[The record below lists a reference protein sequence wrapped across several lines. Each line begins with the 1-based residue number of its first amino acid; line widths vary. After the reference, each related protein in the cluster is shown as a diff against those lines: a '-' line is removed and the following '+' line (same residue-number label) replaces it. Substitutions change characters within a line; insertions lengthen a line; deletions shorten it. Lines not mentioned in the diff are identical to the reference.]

1 QRRRADLWPDGV
13 DVRPDRIRGPAAAP
27 WEPAARCSR
36 ARTDWICFRERRRP
50 ELRRDGHEAQADR
63 IRARQRRR
71 AELWLD
77 GADARPDRIGGAA
90 AAPWGPAA
98 QCSRARTDWICF
110 RERRRAELRL
120 DGADA
125 GPDRI
130 RVGERRRADLRRDGR
145 VGRAERGGPA
155 PRLRDPGAGA
165 RCGMQRAD
173 LIAAP
178 TLDDEAGP
186 PARRGAWL
194 RFIARDK
201 KALAGLIVL
210 AALSLAALFA
220 PLIAPHDPND
230 MMFDMIG
237 APSFAHPLG
246 TDDLGRDLL
255 SRLIYGARISLFVG
269 VSTVLIALIAGVLL
283 GVAAGYFGG
292 FVDTII
298 MRYIDLQWAFPNFII
313 AVYLFAV
320 SGTGLSTVIVAVSL
334 AFVDD
339 FARIA
344 RGMVLTIKEEQ
355 YVAAARVVGASD
367 WRIMWRHILPNA
379 TAPLIV
385 QATVSVSYAIL
396 AEAGLSFLGLGVEA
410 DTPTWGLILADARS
424 FISRAWW
431 LGVFPGLFIM
441 ITVLSINF
449 VGDALRDLLDV
460 REARDLAHA

>member
-1 QRRRADLWPDGV
+1 M
-13 DVRPDRIRGPAAAP
+13 
-27 WEPAARCSR
+27 E
-36 ARTDWICFRERRRP
+36 
-50 ELRRDGHEAQADR
+50 
-63 IRARQRRR
+63 
-71 AELWLD
+71 
-77 GADARPDRIGGAA
+77 
-90 AAPWGPAA
+90 
-98 QCSRARTDWICF
+98 
-110 RERRRAELRL
+110 
-120 DGADA
+120 
-125 GPDRI
+125 
-130 RVGERRRADLRRDGR
+130 
-145 VGRAERGGPA
+145 
-155 PRLRDPGAGA
+155 
-165 RCGMQRAD
+165 RAD
-173 LIAAP
+173 LIEAAAA
-178 TLDDEAGP
+178 LEDEAGGA
-186 PARRGAWL
+186 PARRTSWL

-210 AALSLAALFA
+210 AVLAAAAVLA
-220 PLIAPHDPND
+220 PVVAPYDPNA
-230 MMFDMIG
+230 MLYDMIG
-237 APSFAHPLG
+237 APSLAHPLG

-255 SRLIYGARISLFVG
+255 SRLIYGARVSLFVG
-269 VSTVLIALIAGVLL
+269 VSTVLLALIAGVLL
-283 GVAAGYFGG
+283 GIAAGYFGG

-313 AVYLFAV
+313 AVYLVAV
-320 SGTGLSTVIVAVSL
+320 FGTGLSNVIVAVSL

-379 TAPLIV
+379 SAPIIV

-396 AEAGLSFLGLGVEA
+396 AEASLSFLGLGVEA

-449 VGDALRDLLDV
+449 LGDALRDLLDV
-460 REARDLAHA
+460 RETKDVTQT